1 MKQKEKFR
9 STSLYNNIMYALA
22 GKVVEVLTNKSYET
36 NLKEEILAPLDMKS
50 SNFRHEEVP
59 PGVRR
64 ASQYGFTYVGGPLLE
79 MTADK
84 FGYDTDIALVYVA
97 KPNGWFKDSEFLGS
111 PGEWEGYGVGTN
123 LYLRPIFLKNYI
135 YSNKRKILYLFCK
148 KIQQF
153 FEMT

>member
-36 NLKEEILAPLDMKS
+36 NLKEEILTPLDMMS

-59 PGVRR
+59 PGVER
-64 ASQYGFTYVGGPLLE
+64 ASQYGFIYVGGPLLK

-84 FGYDTDIALVYVA
+84 FGYVMIVTLVYVA
-97 KPNGWFKDSEFLGS
+97 KPNA
-111 PGEWEGYGVGTN
+111 GTG
-123 LYLRPIFLKNYI
+123 
-135 YSNKRKILYLFCK
+135 
-148 KIQQF
+148 
-153 FEMT
+153 